1 MVRVRVMVRA
11 RVTLR
16 VEVMVTVG
24 FRISGTV
31 KTRTTGLTMHTIV
44 NDNQFSH
51 TSRFWVEKARRKR
64 QNKKPFLISAIE
76 VLAQVHTI

>member
-1 MVRVRVMVRA
+1 MFSVRVMVRA

-51 TSRFWVEKARRKR
+51 TCTYSTHRAHDIVRR
-64 QNKKPFLISAIE
+64 N
-76 VLAQVHTI
+76 T